1 MAKAA
6 APAPGEATNRFS
18 FTKDSLDR
26 AGDVLSNPAPTN
38 EERPGT
44 HTNFGNCFVIKMPLK
59 T

>member
-26 AGDVLSNPAPTN
+26 AGDILSNPAPTDK
-38 EERPGT
+38 ERPGK
-44 HTNFGNCFVIKMPLK
+44 HTNFWQLFRDKNAF
-59 T
+59 